1 MAFSTQKQGSISTNS
16 SYDINLISISK
27 STLKPIDLQEPT
39 NGVNSTIRTHSH
51 EQDGFIAIEM
61 LRH

>member
-1 MAFSTQKQGSISTNS
+1 MASTQKQGSISTDPIK
-16 SYDINLISISK
+16 DINLISTT
-27 STLKPIDLQEPT
+27 TLKSIEQELT

-51 EQDGFIAIEM
+51 EQDGFIAIDV